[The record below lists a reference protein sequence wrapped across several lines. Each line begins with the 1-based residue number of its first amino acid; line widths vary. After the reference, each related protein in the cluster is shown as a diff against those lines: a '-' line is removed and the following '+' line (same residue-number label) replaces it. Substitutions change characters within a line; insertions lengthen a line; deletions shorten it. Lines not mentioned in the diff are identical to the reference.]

1 MFSRAFVKIR
11 EYSIKIGK
19 HCDANRV
26 KECKFDDFSLKYL
39 HCAKWWTYT
48 YVLKFWSGDV
58 QKDVN
63 LIHLVESKRMAIS
76 YKRMI
81 SPKGCQSDTSRRV
94 FGLENR
100 RRRTR
105 GRAPQSLDQRSLT
118 FIDCIDLFR
127 SLRSN
132 SITSI
137 YFDQSAFIRNVNFAH
152 MPNLVYWCLVTLV
165 CFHRSCQNTCRT
177 SCSHCC
183 QQLQP

>member
-26 KECKFDDFSLKYL
+26 KDSKLGDFSLKYL
-39 HCAKWWTYT
+39 HCEQWLTYT

-81 SPKGCQSDTSRRV
+81 LMSFWYVSSSIWFRKSASTHPRTSSAK
-94 FGLENR
+94 FGSEISQIYR
-100 RRRTR
+100 SYRSI
-105 GRAPQSLDQRSLT
+105 SL
-118 FIDCIDLFR
+118 
-127 SLRSN
+127 
-132 SITSI
+132 TSI
-137 YFDQSAFIRNVNFAH
+137 YFAH
-152 MPNLVYWCLVTLV
+152 FDLIWIL
-165 CFHRSCQNTCRT
+165 RSISINQHWSEMSISLTCRT
-177 SCSHCC
+177 WY
-183 QQLQP
+183 PGVW